1 MAILQTYAEVQ
12 KLKPNT
18 AEKDLINKCQT
29 GEPCILGDGTCPSEP
44 SDTRTIRADILRY
57 LLLGGCKDCV
67 VDGRG
72 VVLVGG
78 YISGTLDIDYA
89 TVNGATHL
97 IQCHFEN
104 RFDSIQ
110 THFKAVTLDGSDMR
124 GWLAQGAKIDGSVLL
139 RNTTASA
146 TVILN
151 SATIGGQ
158 LNCSGAQLTAKE
170 GNALYAQGAKIE
182 GSVFLVNTNTSA
194 TVNLNSA
201 TIGGQL
207 SLNGATFDAGD
218 GYAFWAQRLHVVEG
232 LIWRGVT
239 VSSGRV
245 NLNAAHVGD
254 LVDDPDAWPDRDNL
268 SLDGFTY
275 DSIYGVLDVDARLE
289 WVKRGSYD
297 GGEFYPQPFTQLAKV
312 LRDVGHD
319 GDAQKV
325 LTRREHLRLR
335 HQREQKRIVPNGDV
349 SVAFK
354 SLYRDAWIF
363 TLWVMHQIFRRVAG
377 YGHRPF
383 RSLWAMLVLFLVT
396 AAPAEL
402 AWREGSMAPN
412 SGPVLVSDGWLALA
426 SDPTQVNPAD
436 AWGNSAP
443 GKDWES
449 FSAIAYGLDVVIP
462 IINFGQTDAWAPST
476 ERQWWG
482 QFLYWW

>member
-124 GWLAQGAKIDGSVLL
+124 GWL
-139 RNTTASA
+139 
-146 TVILN
+146 
-151 SATIGGQ
+151 
-158 LNCSGAQLTAKE
+158 
-170 GNALYAQGAKIE
+170 AQGAKIE